1 MEKPYFVSAGHDSY
15 KRLVIRSVAAS
26 IRAETGRWIPEDVM
40 FVGQDWV
47 YLGKVRCVAD
57 PVFAITPVSLFALS
71 ETVTVAQMLKELYP
85 QTRRIALI
93 PEDEQRVKE
102 ARELGDVV
110 DEQKFSFRVRTA
122 EHDVSVYMMRDAR
135 HVIRDTDKLSSGGL
149 VGWTEILR

>member
-1 MEKPYFVSAGHDSY
+1 MDPGRCHVC
-15 KRLVIRSVAAS
+15 R
-26 IRAETGRWIPEDVM
+26 TG
-40 FVGQDWV
+40 
-47 YLGKVRCVAD
+47 LGLSWKSEMCCSPA
-57 PVFAITPVSLFALS
+57 FTISPVSLFDLS
-71 ETVTVAQMLKELYP
+71 VTRIVAQMLKELYP

-110 DEQKFSFRVRTA
+110 DESQFSFRVRTA